1 MSYCLNGHRC
11 KVFWHWTSFILRNS
25 PYMSYSMG
33 APTLLPPGLTLP
45 RYPSVS
51 TTPVPTYQ
59 VSSSPAW
66 LPQYIMQPQMPHV
79 SDFVFVL
86 LKLWKIVVFLLT
98 SICVC
103 VSLCMYIVCACMYMH
118 ACAVN
123 SLHVTSVPVYFRM
136 LPLPDIETNVFLCVV
151 WIAEILFPS
160 FLINIE
166 IFFTNPHFVEIHVWR
181 FAQVYWCLNF
191 V

>member
-98 SICVC
+98 SVRVC
-103 VSLCMYIVCACMYMH
+103 VVVHVYSMCMHVHACM
-118 ACAVN
+118 CSQQSSCDFCP
-123 SLHVTSVPVYFRM
+123 SL
-136 LPLPDIETNVFLCVV
+136 LQNVAFTRYRDKCVFV
-151 WIAEILFPS
+151 CCLNCRDLVSILF
-160 FLINIE
+160 N
-166 IFFTNPHFVEIHVWR
+166 
-181 FAQVYWCLNF
+181 
-191 V
+191 